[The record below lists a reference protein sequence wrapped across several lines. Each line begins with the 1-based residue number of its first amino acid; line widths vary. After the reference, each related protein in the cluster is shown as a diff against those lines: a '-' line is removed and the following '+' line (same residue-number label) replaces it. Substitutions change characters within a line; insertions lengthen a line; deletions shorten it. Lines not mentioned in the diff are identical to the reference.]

1 MIMKVYYEDAKKTFD
16 VEIEALTRVKSS
28 LGKSFDE
35 AVDKILS
42 TKGRVIFI
50 GIGKS
55 GIIADKIAASFSSVG
70 LASFY
75 IDAGTAYHGDL
86 GRVSSDDV
94 VIFISN
100 SGETQEVL
108 QALSALQ
115 NIHNNE
121 LATIAMTGS
130 EDSTLAK
137 NTDIVLSIDVAEE
150 ADITKLAPTS
160 STTATLVMGDALLV
174 AIETAKEFDRESFA
188 MYHPGGSIG
197 KILLQNVKNSMHT
210 KIPYVHVDTSINE
223 VIYRISDYGIGIT
236 LVKDEQENV
245 IGIITDG
252 DIRKKFLNISKVKGS
267 TAKDYMTQ
275 GFISISEDK
284 RNREAWRKMANYN
297 ISNLVVLDKD
307 KKVVG
312 LVTIHDVLE

>member
-28 LGKSFDE
+28 LDKSFDE

-188 MYHPGGSIG
+188 MYHPGGAIG

-312 LVTIHDVLE
+312 VVTIHDVLE

>member
-1 MIMKVYYEDAKKTFD
+1 MKVYYEDAKKTFD

-252 DIRKKFLNISKVKGS
+252 DIRKKFLNISNVVFL
-267 TAKDYMTQ
+267 Q
-275 GFISISEDK
+275 CVFHDK
-284 RNREAWRKMANYN
+284 HSPYL
-297 ISNLVVLDKD
+297 SDKY
-307 KKVVG
+307 
-312 LVTIHDVLE
+312 

>member
-1 MIMKVYYEDAKKTFD
+1 MKVYYEDAKKTFD

-28 LGKSFDE
+28 LDKSFDE

-188 MYHPGGSIG
+188 MYHPGGAIG

-312 LVTIHDVLE
+312 VVTIHDVLE

>member
-86 GRVSSDDV
+86 GRVLSDDV

-312 LVTIHDVLE
+312 VVTIHDVLE

>member
-1 MIMKVYYEDAKKTFD
+1 MKVYYEDAKKTFD

-42 TKGRVIFI
+42 IKGRVIFI

-150 ADITKLAPTS
+150 ADITNLAPTS

-312 LVTIHDVLE
+312 VVTIHDVLE

>member
-1 MIMKVYYEDAKKTFD
+1 MKVYYEDAKKTFD

-55 GIIADKIAASFSSVG
+55 GIIADKIAASFSSAG

-312 LVTIHDVLE
+312 VVTIHDVLE

>member
-108 QALSALQ
+108 QVLSALQ

-312 LVTIHDVLE
+312 VVTIHDVLE

>member
-1 MIMKVYYEDAKKTFD
+1 MKVYYEDAKKTFD

-94 VIFISN
+94 AIFISN

-312 LVTIHDVLE
+312 VVTIHDVLE

>member
-1 MIMKVYYEDAKKTFD
+1 MKVYYEDAKKTFD

-297 ISNLVVLDKD
+297 ISNLVVLDKN

-312 LVTIHDVLE
+312 VVTIHDVLE

>member
-1 MIMKVYYEDAKKTFD
+1 MKVYYEDAKKTFD

-100 SGETQEVL
+100 SGETQEVI

-312 LVTIHDVLE
+312 VVTIHDVLE

>member
-1 MIMKVYYEDAKKTFD
+1 MKVYYEDAKKTFD

-121 LATIAMTGS
+121 LATIALTGS

-312 LVTIHDVLE
+312 VVTIHDVLE

>member
-1 MIMKVYYEDAKKTFD
+1 MKVYYEDAKKTFD

-312 LVTIHDVLE
+312 V

>member
-42 TKGRVIFI
+42 IKGRVIFI

-121 LATIAMTGS
+121 LATIVMTGS

-150 ADITKLAPTS
+150 ADITNLAPTS

-223 VIYRISDYGIGIT
+223 VIYRISDFGIGIT

-312 LVTIHDVLE
+312 VVTIHDVLE

>member
-1 MIMKVYYEDAKKTFD
+1 MKVYYEDAKKTFD

-174 AIETAKEFDRESFA
+174 AIETAKDFDRESFA

-312 LVTIHDVLE
+312 VVTIHDVLE

>member
-1 MIMKVYYEDAKKTFD
+1 MKVYYEDAKKTFD

-55 GIIADKIAASFSSVG
+55 GIIADKIAASFSSVA

-121 LATIAMTGS
+121 LSTIAMTGS

-312 LVTIHDVLE
+312 VVTIHDVLE

>member
-1 MIMKVYYEDAKKTFD
+1 MKVYYEDAKKTFD

-150 ADITKLAPTS
+150 ADITNLAPTS

-312 LVTIHDVLE
+312 VVTIHDVLE

>member
-1 MIMKVYYEDAKKTFD
+1 MKVYYEDAKKTFD

-121 LATIAMTGS
+121 LATIVMTGS

-150 ADITKLAPTS
+150 ADITNLAPTS

-223 VIYRISDYGIGIT
+223 VIYRISDFGIGIT

-312 LVTIHDVLE
+312 VVTIHDVLE

>member
-1 MIMKVYYEDAKKTFD
+1 LE
-16 VEIEALTRVKSS
+16 
-28 LGKSFDE
+28 
-35 AVDKILS
+35 
-42 TKGRVIFI
+42 
-50 GIGKS
+50 KS

-121 LATIAMTGS
+121 LSTIAMTGS

-312 LVTIHDVLE
+312 VVTIHDVLE

>member
-1 MIMKVYYEDAKKTFD
+1 MKVYYEDAKKTFD

-174 AIETAKEFDRESFA
+174 AIETAKEFNRESFA

-312 LVTIHDVLE
+312 VVTIHDVLE

>member
-1 MIMKVYYEDAKKTFD
+1 MKVYYEDAKKTFD

-108 QALSALQ
+108 QVLSALQ

-312 LVTIHDVLE
+312 VVTIHDVLE

>member
-197 KILLQNVKNSMHT
+197 KILLQDVKNSMHT

-312 LVTIHDVLE
+312 VVTIHDVLE

>member
-1 MIMKVYYEDAKKTFD
+1 MKVYYEDAKKTFD

-312 LVTIHDVLE
+312 VVTIHDVLE

>member
-1 MIMKVYYEDAKKTFD
+1 MKVYYEDAKKTFD

-28 LGKSFDE
+28 LGKSFDKT
-35 AVDKILS
+35 VDKILS

-312 LVTIHDVLE
+312 VVTIHDVLE

>member
-50 GIGKS
+50 DIGKS

-130 EDSTLAK
+130 ENSTLAK

-160 STTATLVMGDALLV
+160 STTATLVMGDALLI

-312 LVTIHDVLE
+312 VVTIHDVLE

>member
-1 MIMKVYYEDAKKTFD
+1 MKVYYEDAKKTFD
-16 VEIEALTRVKSS
+16 VEIEALTRVKRS

-121 LATIAMTGS
+121 LATIAMTDS

-297 ISNLVVLDKD
+297 ISNLVVL
-307 KKVVG
+307 
-312 LVTIHDVLE
+312 

>member
-1 MIMKVYYEDAKKTFD
+1 MKVYYEDAKKTFD

-108 QALSALQ
+108 QSLSALQ

-121 LATIAMTGS
+121 LSTIAMTGS

-252 DIRKKFLNISKVKGS
+252 DIRKKFLNISKVKES

-312 LVTIHDVLE
+312 VVTIHDVLE

>member
-1 MIMKVYYEDAKKTFD
+1 MKVYYEDAKKTFD

-307 KKVVG
+307 KKLSVWSPFMMY
-312 LVTIHDVLE
+312 

>member
-1 MIMKVYYEDAKKTFD
+1 MKVYYEDAKKTFD

-121 LATIAMTGS
+121 LSTIAMTGS

-252 DIRKKFLNISKVKGS
+252 DIRKKFLHISKVKGS

-312 LVTIHDVLE
+312 VVTIHDVLE

>member
-1 MIMKVYYEDAKKTFD
+1 MKVYYEDAKKTFD
-16 VEIEALTRVKSS
+16 VEIEALTRVKRS

-121 LATIAMTGS
+121 LATIAMTDS

-312 LVTIHDVLE
+312 VVTIHDVLE

>member
-1 MIMKVYYEDAKKTFD
+1 MKVYYEDAKKTFD
-16 VEIEALTRVKSS
+16 AEIEALNRVKSS

-86 GRVSSDDV
+86 GRVSTDDV

-121 LATIAMTGS
+121 LATIALTGS

-275 GFISISEDK
+275 GFISISENK

-312 LVTIHDVLE
+312 VVTIHDVLE

>member
-16 VEIEALTRVKSS
+16 AEIEALNRVKSS

-115 NIHNNE
+115 NIHNNK
-121 LATIAMTGS
+121 LATIALTGS

-275 GFISISEDK
+275 GFISISENK

-312 LVTIHDVLE
+312 VVTIHDVLE

>member
-1 MIMKVYYEDAKKTFD
+1 MKVYYEDAKKTFD

-121 LATIAMTGS
+121 LSTIAMTGS

-284 RNREAWRKMANYN
+284 RNREAWKKMANYN

-312 LVTIHDVLE
+312 VVTIHDVLE

>member
-1 MIMKVYYEDAKKTFD
+1 MKVYYEDAKKTFD

-130 EDSTLAK
+130 ENSTLAK

-312 LVTIHDVLE
+312 VVTIHDVLE

>member
-1 MIMKVYYEDAKKTFD
+1 MKVYYEDAKKTFD

-121 LATIAMTGS
+121 LATIVMTGS

-312 LVTIHDVLE
+312 VVTIHDVLE

>member
-1 MIMKVYYEDAKKTFD
+1 MKVYYEDAKKTFD

-223 VIYRISDYGIGIT
+223 VIYRISDFGIGIT

-312 LVTIHDVLE
+312 VVTIHDVLE

>member
-121 LATIAMTGS
+121 LSTIAMTGS

-312 LVTIHDVLE
+312 VVTIHDVLE

>member
-86 GRVSSDDV
+86 GCVSSDDV

-312 LVTIHDVLE
+312 VVTIHDVLE

>member
-1 MIMKVYYEDAKKTFD
+1 MKVYYEDAKKTFD

-121 LATIAMTGS
+121 LATIAMAGS

-312 LVTIHDVLE
+312 VVTIHDVLE

>member
-1 MIMKVYYEDAKKTFD
+1 MKVYYEDAKKTFD

-115 NIHNNE
+115 NIHKNE
-121 LATIAMTGS
+121 LSTIAMTGS

-312 LVTIHDVLE
+312 VVTIHDVLE